1 MKYRLQ
7 QNQAQTLLK
16 VLNPELNTIQNPQT
30 DSKIS
35 NAKQVERKQKK
46 STFVEAWVVRT
57 AVQPSPTVNSHEI
70 ESPCTQ

>member
-46 STFVEAWVVRT
+46 F
-57 AVQPSPTVNSHEI
+57 NKG
-70 ESPCTQ
+70 